1 MSRDGSLP
9 PGCSDLSDMP
19 KLIRL
24 IGVDGTQRGIMTL
37 SDAVKIAE
45 DERLELVRIAQSAS
59 PQVYRLLER
68 RKHQQPIE

>member
-1 MSRDGSLP
+1 MLKP
-9 PGCSDLSDMP
+9 
-19 KLIRL
+19 IRL

-59 PQVYRLLER
+59 PQNYRLLER
-68 RKHQQPIE
+68 RKHQRPIE